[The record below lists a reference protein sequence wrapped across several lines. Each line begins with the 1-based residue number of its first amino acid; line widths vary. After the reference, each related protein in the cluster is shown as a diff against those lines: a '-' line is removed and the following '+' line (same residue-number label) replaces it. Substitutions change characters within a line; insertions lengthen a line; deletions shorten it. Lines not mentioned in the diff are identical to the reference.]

1 MNAWSIN
8 IEHLSGG
15 YGERLVLEDFS
26 ASLPAGVI
34 TTILGESGCGKTT
47 LLRFL
52 LGLNR
57 PVSGK
62 IIIGGRNICEMPQNQ
77 FRKLRRRF
85 GVLFQDGALISS
97 LSLLENIA
105 LPLLEHTK
113 LKRNV
118 IEDAAL
124 RTLALVGLDKF
135 AGYYPGEL
143 SGGMRK
149 RAGLA
154 RAIVTEPP
162 ILFCDEPTSGLD
174 PVTAAQMDQLL
185 LDMKRCYPDMTIVVV
200 THDLDS
206 VRRIASNVLIL
217 KDKKVAFSGGMDT
230 LDESRDPYVRM
241 LLDRKFMESRR
252 MTAPPLNGDLR
263 RALAEWLDE

>member
-1 MNAWSIN
+1 MNAWSIS
-8 IEHLSGG
+8 IEHLCGG
-15 YGERLVLEDFS
+15 YGGRLVLEDFS
-26 ASLPAGVI
+26 AELPAGVI
-34 TTILGESGCGKTT
+34 TAILGESGCGKTT

-62 IIIGGRNICEMPQNQ
+62 IIIGGRNICEMPQGQ

-97 LSLLENIA
+97 LSLRENIA
-105 LPLLEHTK
+105 LPLMEHTRLSK
-113 LKRNV
+113 KV
-118 IEDAAL
+118 IGEAAV

-162 ILFCDEPTSGLD
+162 VLFCDEPTSGLD

-185 LDMKRCYPDMTIVVV
+185 LDMRRCYPDMTIVVV

-206 VRRIASNVLIL
+206 VRRIADNVLVL
-217 KDKKVAFSGGMDT
+217 RDKKVAFSGSLEA
-230 LDESRDPYVRM
+230 LDSSEDPYIRM
-241 LLDRKFMESRR
+241 LLDRKFVESRR
-252 MTAPPLNGDLR
+252 MTAPPLNEELR
-263 RALAEWLDE
+263 SALAEWLDE